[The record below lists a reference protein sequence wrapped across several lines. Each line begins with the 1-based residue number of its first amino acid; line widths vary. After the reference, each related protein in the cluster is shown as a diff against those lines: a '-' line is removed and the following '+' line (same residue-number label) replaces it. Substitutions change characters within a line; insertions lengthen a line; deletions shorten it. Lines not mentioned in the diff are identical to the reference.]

1 MKGQEA
7 LSGKTSALV
16 FLLLSVTVL
25 TFSNTFGNGFVW
37 DDNDI
42 IVHNE
47 INRDPSNIG
56 SLFRCADST
65 TTGNQ
70 TTYYRPLNRLT
81 YVLDYQLFGLN
92 PIGYHVENL
101 LLHLAG
107 VLLLFL
113 LARKLFGKEIPAF
126 LAALLFAVHPVN
138 SEAVN
143 FLSARNTLLSTL
155 LILASFM
162 IYLGD
167 EDRRKNLPRYF
178 LSGLLYF
185 LALLSKE
192 TALMF
197 VPFLLAYEI
206 RTFRDL
212 REGIRWRM
220 LSLSPFILF
229 TIFYLLLRAYAL
241 PNVVEADLEI
251 TGLVHRLQKNFYI
264 LPKYLSVIFLPLKL
278 NAYYSVPGNFLSG
291 WIGQLLSWA
300 VLSAAL
306 YFLIKGRTPVIR
318 TGLLWFAV
326 NFIPIANIVP
336 LPSAAMAERYL
347 YLPAIGLWVVSAD
360 LSWRWYSNGKN
371 TIRHATI
378 AVGVIVA
385 LALAGVTHQRNRV
398 WHDNVSFFSAMA
410 DANPDSKLAHYG
422 LGLAYYTEHVDIPK
436 ARSEWEK
443 TERIDPYY
451 FNVLGLLGESYLR
464 SNALDKAEYYYARA
478 VEANPKNMEA
488 IYNLAVIKEKLAK
501 PEEALYY
508 YGRFLASATPEYARY
523 VPIVQ
528 ANVRRIGKSTP
539 APR

>member
-1 MKGQEA
+1 M
-7 LSGKTSALV
+7 SGKTSALI
-16 FLLLSVTVL
+16 FLLAGITALAYG
-25 TFSNTFGNGFVW
+25 NTLGNGFVW

-42 IVHNE
+42 IVNNKIH
-47 INRDPSNIG
+47 RDPSNIG
-56 SLFRCADST
+56 SLFQSADST

-70 TTYYRPLNRLT
+70 TAYYRPLNRLT
-81 YVLDYQLFGLN
+81 YVLDYRLFGLN
-92 PIGYHVENL
+92 PTGYHVENM

-107 VLLLFL
+107 VLLLYL

-155 LILASFM
+155 LILASFL
-162 IYLGD
+162 IYQGD
-167 EDRRKNLPRYF
+167 EGKQKNLPRYL

-197 VPFLLAYEI
+197 VPFLLAHEI
-206 RTFRDL
+206 RSFRDL
-212 REGIRWRM
+212 REAIGRRM
-220 LSLSPFILF
+220 LSLSPFFLV
-229 TIFYLLLRAYAL
+229 TIFYLLLRANAL

-251 TGLVHRLQKNFYI
+251 TGLVQRLQTNIYI
-264 LPKYLSVIFLPLKL
+264 LPKYMSLILFPLKL
-278 NAYYSVPGNFLSG
+278 NAYHSVPVNYLSG
-291 WIGQLLSWA
+291 WMGLLLSWV
-300 VLSAAL
+300 VLLTAL

-318 TGLLWFAV
+318 TGLLWFAF
-326 NFIPIANIVP
+326 NFLPISNIVP
-336 LPSAAMAERYL
+336 IPSATIAERYM
-347 YLPAIGLWVVSAD
+347 YLPAIGLWVISAD
-360 LSWRWYSNGKN
+360 LACRWFSNVTK

-398 WHDNVSFFSAMA
+398 WHDNVSFFSALA
-410 DANPDSKLAHYG
+410 EANPDSKLAHYG
-422 LGLAYYTEHVDIPK
+422 LGLAYYTEHGDVLK

-443 TERIDPYY
+443 TAQIDPNY
-451 FNVLGLLGESYLR
+451 FHVLGLLGESYLR
-464 SNALDKAEYYYARA
+464 GNALDKAEHYYARA
-478 VEANPKNMEA
+478 VEANPKSMEA

-508 YGRFLASATPEYARY
+508 YEWFLASASPEYARY

-528 ANVRRIGKSTP
+528 EKIRRIGKS
-539 APR
+539 APSPR